1 MSSNSEK
8 NIFKKFVNSNTG
20 SGVVLFT
27 CVILALTLANTGFF
41 ESLNNFIST
50 QVGFKNASIDLRYS
64 LDSWVN
70 DGLMAIFF
78 FLVGLEIKR
87 EIVDGQLSSPRQA
100 ALPIL
105 AAMGGAIVPALFYF
119 GLNYN
124 EPTHH
129 GWGVPMAT
137 DIAFALVVVS
147 LLGKNVPVSL
157 KVFLAALAIIDDLL
171 AILVIAIFYS
181 TELHFMYLLY
191 AGIIIAGLILLNR
204 FGAKNIWL
212 YIIPGLFVWYF
223 FHHSGIHATIAGVIV
238 AMCIPTKGKGTE
250 TPPSTRLEH
259 SLGVPVN
266 FLIIPI
272 FAFVN
277 TLIPLHSEM
286 LGGLTEPLGLGIM
299 LGLVVGKP
307 IGITFTCWICIRLGL
322 SNLPNQATWKHIFAI
337 GLLAGIGFT
346 MSIFISML
354 SFDENLLIEEAK
366 LSVLLGSLTAGLLGS
381 LFLWTLGRRNKQITQ
396 KSFN

>member
-1 MSSNSEK
+1 MSSNSST
-8 NIFKKFVNSNTG
+8 NLLKKFVNSNTG

-27 CVILALTLANTGFF
+27 CVVLALTLANTGFF
-41 ESLNNFIST
+41 ESINSFINT
-50 QVGFKNASIDLRYS
+50 KIGFENSFLDLRYS

-78 FLVGLEIKR
+78 FLVGLEIKK
-87 EIVDGQLSSPRQA
+87 EIVEGQLSSPRQA

-105 AAMGGAIVPALFYF
+105 GALGGAIIPALFYYA
-119 GLNYN
+119 LNHN
-124 EPTHH
+124 EVTHH
-129 GWGVPMAT
+129 GWGIPMAT

-147 LLGKNVPVSL
+147 LLGKKVPASL

-181 TELHFMYLLY
+181 SDLHFTYLMY
-191 AGIIIAGLILLNR
+191 AGIIIAGLVAFNR
-204 FGAKNIWL
+204 FGVKNIWA

-238 AMCIPTKGKGTE
+238 AMCIPTKGKEGGIA
-250 TPPSTRLEH
+250 PSTRLEH
-259 SLGVPVN
+259 SLHVPVN

-277 TLIPLHSEM
+277 TLIPLHAEM
-286 LGGLTEPLGLGIM
+286 LGGLTAPLGLGIM
-299 LGLVVGKP
+299 LGLVIGKP
-307 IGITFTCWICIRLGL
+307 IGILLTCWICVKSGL
-322 SNLPNQATWKHIFAI
+322 SKLPDSSTWKHIFGI
-337 GLLAGIGFT
+337 GMLAGIGFT

-354 SFDENLLIEEAK
+354 SFDDNLLIEEAK
-366 LSVLLGSLTAGLLGS
+366 LSVLLGSLAAGLFGS
-381 LFLWTLGRRNKQITQ
+381 LFLSALGRKKESSVIG
-396 KSFN
+396 